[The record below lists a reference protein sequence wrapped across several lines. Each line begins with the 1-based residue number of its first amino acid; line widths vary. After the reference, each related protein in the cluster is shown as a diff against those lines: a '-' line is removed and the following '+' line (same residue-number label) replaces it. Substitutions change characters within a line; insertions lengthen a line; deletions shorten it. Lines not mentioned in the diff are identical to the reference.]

1 MIKQNKTAWECRKES
16 LNKRS
21 EKDQA
26 SALALCKMIKL
37 TGSSDSASPDQKAPF
52 FAV

>member
-1 MIKQNKTAWECRKES
+1 LGIQEKKS

-26 SALALCKMIKL
+26 SALALRKMIKL
-37 TGSSDSASPDQKAPF
+37 TGNDSASPDEKAPF